1 LDVITQDAP
10 ARTDVRRGGA
20 RPAPTRAP
28 ELEHLSLD
36 ELRAYR
42 QELSLEE
49 TRVSYWRRI
58 LQARL
63 DTVTDGR
70 EDHASVSRIREVLH
84 EHAGSSRRLAL
95 LPVASPEDAPP
106 LPNLA
111 TLWETTSTDAEI
123 GASLVPRL
131 VDAEH
136 ELSAYRTALHQR
148 LDAATSELIWRY
160 RDQPA
165 LALTALPL
173 PSSAR

>member
-1 LDVITQDAP
+1 VISTQDAP
-10 ARTDVRRGGA
+10 AGPAKRRGSA
-20 RPAPTRAP
+20 RPAPRRAP
-28 ELEHLSLD
+28 ELTHLTLA

-42 QELSLEE
+42 QELTAEE

-63 DTVTDGR
+63 DTVQDGR
-70 EDHASVSRIREVLH
+70 EDHTSVARIRDVLH
-84 EHAGSSRRLAL
+84 EHAGSSQRLAM

-111 TLWETTSTDAEI
+111 VLWETTATDEEA
-123 GASLVPRL
+123 GSAMVPRL

-136 ELSAYRTALHQR
+136 ELSAYRTDLHLR

-160 RDQPA
+160 REQPT
-165 LALTALPL
+165 LALSALPL
-173 PSSAR
+173 RRTSG